1 VYDVIVVGARCAGS
15 PTAMLLAQAGYRV
28 LLLDRARFP
37 RDTLSTLY
45 IHQPGVAL
53 LQRWGL
59 LDAVAATGC
68 PPLDRAC
75 HQVAE
80 VRLEGCSW
88 PADGIRAAYAPRRYL
103 LDRILAEAAVA
114 AGAEFREQCTLDGL
128 LFDDGGRVAGITG
141 RASRARFSERARL
154 VVGAD
159 GMRSRVAELAG
170 AGTVLEDPL
179 LTCAYY
185 TFWSGIQTG
194 FEVYEAPGSWAG
206 FVPTND
212 ALTLVG
218 TYFPQPEFHRVRA
231 DVEGAYLDNVRRAG
245 PGLGDRLAAARR
257 EDRFYGTGE
266 QRNFFRQ
273 PTGPGWVLVGDAGHH
288 KDSLTGKGITD
299 AFQQAAALAEAL
311 GQEAHDPSRLDA
323 ALRRFADRRDGL
335 VMDGYR
341 DTLAA
346 AELRPERRL
355 GLMRSIADDPVM
367 IGRFFST
374 ISGVL
379 PSSELL
385 PAAARLPRVRT

>member
-1 VYDVIVVGARCAGS
+1 MFDVIVVGARCAGS
-15 PTAMLLAQAGYRV
+15 PTAMLLARAGYRV

-59 LDAVAATGC
+59 LDAVAGTGC

-75 HQVAE
+75 HQVAGI
-80 VRLEGCSW
+80 RLEGCSW
-88 PADGIRAAYAPRRYL
+88 PVDGIRAAYAPRRYL
-103 LDRILAEAAVA
+103 LDQILAEAAVA
-114 AGAEFREQCTLDGL
+114 AGAEFREQCTLDEL
-128 LFDDGGRVAGITG
+128 LFEDDRAVGVAGRTPRG
-141 RASRARFSERARL
+141 RFSERARL

-159 GMRSRVAELAG
+159 GMRSRVADLAG
-170 AGTVLEDPL
+170 ARTVVEDPL
-179 LTCAYY
+179 LTCVYY
-185 TFWSGIQTG
+185 TFWSGMETG
-194 FEVYEAPGSWAG
+194 FEVYEASGSWAG

-212 ALTLVG
+212 GFTLVG
-218 TYFPQPEFHRVRA
+218 TYFPQSEFDRVRA
-231 DVEGAYLDNVRRAG
+231 DVEGAYLENVRRSG
-245 PGLGDRLAAARR
+245 PGLGDRLAGARR
-257 EDRFYGTGE
+257 EDRFYGSGE

-273 PTGPGWVLVGDAGHH
+273 ATGRGWALVGDAGHH

-311 GQEAHDPSRLDA
+311 GPEAHDPSRLDA
-323 ALRRFADRRDGL
+323 ALGRFADRRDVL

-355 GLMRSIADDPVM
+355 GLMRSIAGDPVM
-367 IGRFFST
+367 VGRFFSA

-385 PAAARLPRVRT
+385 PTATRRPRVRA

>member
-45 IHQPGVAL
+45 IHQPGVAM
-53 LQRWGL
+53 LQRWGSL
-59 LDAVAATGC
+59 AAVAATGC
-68 PPLDRAC
+68 PPLDRVC
-75 HQVAE
+75 HQVAD

-88 PADGIRAAYAPRRYL
+88 PVDGIRAAYAPRRYL
-103 LDRILAEAAVA
+103 LDRILADAAVA
-114 AGAEFREQCTLDGL
+114 AGAEFREQCTVDGL
-128 LFDDGGRVAGITG
+128 LFEDDRVVGIAGRTRRG
-141 RASRARFSERARL
+141 RFNERARL

-170 AGTVLEDPL
+170 ARTMVQDPL

-185 TFWSGIQTG
+185 TFWSGLETG
-194 FEVYEAPGSWAG
+194 FEVYEATGSWVG

-212 ALTLVG
+212 SLTLVG
-218 TYFPQPEFHRVRA
+218 TYFPQSEFDRVRT
-231 DVEGAYLDNVRRAG
+231 DVEPAFLANVCASG
-245 PGLGDRLAAARR
+245 PGLRDRMAGARR

-273 PTGPGWVLVGDAGHH
+273 ATGPGWVLVGDAGHH

-311 GQEAHDPSRLDA
+311 GQEVHDPSRLDS
-323 ALRRFADRRDGL
+323 ALGRFADRRDAL
-335 VMDGYR
+335 LMDGYR

-346 AELRPERRL
+346 AELRPERHL

-379 PSSELL
+379 PSSELF
-385 PAAARLPRVRT
+385 PAAARRAQVRA